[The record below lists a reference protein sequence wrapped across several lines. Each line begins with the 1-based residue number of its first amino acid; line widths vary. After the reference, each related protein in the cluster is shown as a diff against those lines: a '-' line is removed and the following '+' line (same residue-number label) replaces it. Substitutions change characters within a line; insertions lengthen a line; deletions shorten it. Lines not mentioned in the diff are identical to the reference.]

1 MVAYVTGRV
10 VPIIKC
16 MEYDRVNLVFL
27 VGGKEFLLDIGY
39 VEYNEGNKFSW
50 KILVW

>member
-16 MEYDRVNLVFL
+16 MEYDRVNFVFL
-27 VGGKEFLLDIGY
+27 VGEKRVFIGY
-39 VEYNEGNKFSW
+39 WLCGV
-50 KILVW
+50 